1 MKQLQ
6 TVDARFRREGGIS
19 VRHNIVMQRVTPN
32 SCTKLIRPACL
43 KPALQCGC
51 TQSLDCCSAK
61 TNHRLKEKLTDSL
74 IAMKG
79 LVVALLPAVALGQLL
94 AGGIVDTTVGPK
106 YEPVV
111 FAVSKI
117 NEQLAATN
125 AGQTPVDLLEVVKAR
140 TQVIKLMYVS
150 ISFFLPSFL
159 LLLLFVERA
168 FLSLFARNRTRQT
181 NTGFF

>member
-1 MKQLQ
+1 
-6 TVDARFRREGGIS
+6 
-19 VRHNIVMQRVTPN
+19 
-32 SCTKLIRPACL
+32 
-43 KPALQCGC
+43 
-51 TQSLDCCSAK
+51 
-61 TNHRLKEKLTDSL
+61 
-74 IAMKG
+74 MKG